1 MKKYF
6 YQVSVNTPEEA
17 AEYVAYMEGRGYD
30 VDVDGPYDIA
40 MHDLTDVTPSP
51 GTLVRAR
58 NVYVVTGT
66 TTTA

>member
-1 MKKYF
+1 
-6 YQVSVNTPEEA
+6 
-17 AEYVAYMEGRGYD
+17 MEGRGYD

-51 GTLVRAR
+51 GTLVRVK

-66 TTTA
+66 TTTE